1 MLARLLDL
9 YPQRVVWG
17 LSYAYGYF
25 HLGLFREAEK
35 ELLELGRAYQD
46 LPEAMNVRG
55 LILLA
60 KEQWP
65 QALNLSHRGRVLY
78 PHMPEFYVQ
87 GAHAFEKLRDYSRAL
102 ELWECAPECLRAY
115 SLYYYSVARCR
126 VALGAVEDAESALR
140 VALMLDPKLASR
152 MNQDSYLKPYLSKL
166 ALKT

>member
-25 HLGLFREAEK
+25 HLGLFREAER

-55 LILLA
+55 LTLLA

-65 QALNLSHRGRVLY
+65 QVLDLSARGRVLY
-78 PHMPEFYVQ
+78 PQMPEFYVQ
-87 GAHAFEKLRDYSRAL
+87 GAHAFEKLRDYHSAL
-102 ELWECAPECLRAY
+102 ELWELAPKCLRAY
-115 SLYYYSVARCR
+115 SLYHYSVARCQI
-126 VALGAVEDAESALR
+126 ALGAVQDAESALR
-140 VALMLDPKLASR
+140 VALILDPKLASR
-152 MNQDSYLKPYLSKL
+152 ISKDSHLRPCLAKL
-166 ALKT
+166 ALKG